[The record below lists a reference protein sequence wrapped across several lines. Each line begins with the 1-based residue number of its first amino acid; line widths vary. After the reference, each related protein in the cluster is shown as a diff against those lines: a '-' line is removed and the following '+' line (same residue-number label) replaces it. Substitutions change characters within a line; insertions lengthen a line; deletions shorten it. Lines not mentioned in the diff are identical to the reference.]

1 VGLSRLLTQTL
12 MPIVLNNPVEQPLAG
27 KTVVITR
34 AASQAGEFAT
44 ELESFGAAVVVCP
57 TIEIGDPESY
67 ARLDEAIDHLYG
79 YDWLIFTSVNGV
91 DFFLRRLSTLGRS
104 VEQLDELKVCAIG
117 EATAERLRQ
126 AHVHVDVIPSEFKAE
141 GVFAALNQFV
151 GGHAQLLG
159 LNFLLP
165 RAAIAR
171 DYLPK
176 ALEQS
181 GARVDV
187 VPTYRTIIPPNLDRG
202 RLSAML
208 AGNADCIAFTS
219 SSTVKNLGL
228 LFDTTDLSE
237 TLKGLTIA
245 CIGDITAATAEEYGL
260 HVDIQPQQ
268 FTIAALASA
277 IAEYYSE
284 QKT

>member
-1 VGLSRLLTQTL
+1 
-12 MPIVLNNPVEQPLAG
+12 MDQPLAG

-44 ELESFGAAVVVCP
+44 ELDRYGANVVVCP

-91 DFFLRRLSTLGRS
+91 DFFLRRLTALGKS
-104 VEQLDELKVCAIG
+104 VEQLDELRVCAIG
-117 EATAERLRQ
+117 EATADRLRQ
-126 AHVHVDVIPSEFKAE
+126 SHVHVDVIPAEFKAE
-141 GVFAALNQFV
+141 GVFTALSQFV
-151 GGHAQLLG
+151 GGTDHLARV
-159 LNFLLP
+159 NFLIP

-176 ALEQS
+176 ALEES

-187 VPTYRTIIPPNLDRG
+187 VPTYRTVIPPNIDRG

-208 AGNADCIAFTS
+208 AGSADCIAFTS

-237 TLKGLTIA
+237 TLSGLTIA
-245 CIGDITAATAEEYGL
+245 CNGDITAATAEEYGL
-260 HVDIQPQQ
+260 RVDIQPKQ
-268 FTIAALASA
+268 FTISALAQA
-277 IAEYYSE
+277 IAQYYTSRNHLS
-284 QKT
+284 